1 MSDVQ
6 MPLLKLSLVVFMAG
20 NLLDM
25 GLRLELRE
33 ALRGLRSFRFVALT
47 LTWCFIIAPALA
59 YGLAQ
64 LLRLEAPYALGLI
77 LLGMAPCAPFVPLL
91 IAKGKGDLGFTA
103 AFMLLAAAG
112 TVVFMPLAVPVLAK
126 GLTVTAWTVA
136 RPLLLVVLLPL
147 FVGMAILGAAPV
159 FAGRL
164 LPIVRKATGIATVAV
179 IVLCVVVFG
188 KGLLSVGGSLAIAS
202 QAIFFTILS
211 TLTYW
216 TAFGMPHEQKIVLSV
231 GITTRNVGAAVA
243 PLLAVPDMDQR
254 AVIMVMLG
262 LPMMVGFAVLAT
274 KWFGRRAATSDQGSA
289 PSDSR

>member
-6 MPLLKLSLVVFMAG
+6 LPLLKISLVIFMAG

-47 LTWCFIIAPALA
+47 LIWCFIIAPALA

-136 RPLLLVVLLPL
+136 GPLLLVVLLPL
-147 FVGMAILGAAPV
+147 FVGTAILSAAPAL
-159 FAGRL
+159 AGRL

-274 KWFGRRAATSDQGSA
+274 KWFGRRAATSDRGSA